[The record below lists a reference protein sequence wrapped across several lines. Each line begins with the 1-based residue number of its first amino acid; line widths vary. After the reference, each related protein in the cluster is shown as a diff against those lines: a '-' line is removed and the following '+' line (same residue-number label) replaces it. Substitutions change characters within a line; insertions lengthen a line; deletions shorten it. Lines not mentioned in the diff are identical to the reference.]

1 MKWSDFSIP
10 IIWDNTKEVIVR
22 FPLAAACAIGFTFLA
37 INQIDTGAD
46 HSTIWQQRLLFTLG
60 TGLPLMIGLH
70 ACVELYSKSMLQKI
84 LILFFG
90 VVLLFI
96 IYFEFAPD
104 FEFEHLRRPIRFLS
118 IFLIFHLFVS
128 VAPFLKPLAPL
139 DFWEYNK
146 NLLIQWFIGAFYALV
161 IYSGL
166 SIALLAID
174 QLFEIHINGKLYIY
188 IFFIIAFVYHPFFFL
203 NGYPLI
209 HLKNEDK
216 IEWIKALKALVN
228 YILIPMSMLYF
239 VILYAFG
246 IKILINWQLP
256 HGWVSSL
263 VLGFSGVGIFSFL
276 LNFRLADLY
285 ENKLSGFYKKYFY
298 YGLLP
303 LVFLLFAAIF
313 RRLSDYGFTPPR
325 YFVLISG
332 IWLLGICIYFILSRK
347 DNIKWIP
354 LSLMGFL
361 IIGTMSPID
370 AFETTVR
377 NQKNRIQSSLEAKQL
392 LEAGRMKADLSSLSN
407 DEKERIKDMIREIK
421 SMGSLDELSDIV
433 PSNFVFDSIKN
444 SNDEYAL
451 FEKLGLIDS
460 FQLESGQA
468 KSRYLSYYNR
478 NSIPLI
484 AADWLFVIDISD
496 GALQDSIQ
504 LDGQNCHCL
513 ILNNVVKDSIPLE
526 ALVSKLDAEY
536 SEDRADKIL
545 EQAIDFE
552 SSRFKYRIFLKNLNY
567 EKKRDGFEIN
577 YLNAYLLCSKK

>member
-1 MKWSDFSIP
+1 MRWSDFSIP
-10 IIWDNTKEVIVR
+10 VIWDNAKEVAVR
-22 FPLAAACAIGFTFLA
+22 FPLAVACAIGFTFLA
-37 INQIDTGAD
+37 INQVDTGVD
-46 HSTIWQQRLLFTLG
+46 HSNVWKQRLLFTLG

-70 ACVELYSKSMLQKI
+70 ACVELIAKSVLSKF
-84 LILFFG
+84 LILMSG
-90 VVLLFI
+90 VALLLL
-96 IYFEFAPD
+96 IYFVIAPD
-104 FEFEHLRRPIRFLS
+104 FEFEQLRRPIRFLS

-128 VAPFLKPLAPL
+128 VVPVLKAGSTIE
-139 DFWEYNK
+139 FWEYNK
-146 NLLIQWFIGAFYALV
+146 NLLVQWYIGAFYTLV

-174 QLFEIHINGKLYIY
+174 QLFEIHMDGKLYIY
-188 IFFIIAFVYHPFFFL
+188 IFFILAFLYHPFIFL
-203 NGYPLI
+203 SGYPLFSF
-209 HLKNEDK
+209 KNEEK
-216 IEWIKALKALVN
+216 TEWIKALKVLVN

-246 IKILINWQLP
+246 FKIIANWQLP

-285 ENKLSGFYKKYFY
+285 ENRLSGFYKKYFY

-325 YFVLISG
+325 YFVLITG
-332 IWLLGICIYFILSRK
+332 IWLFGICIYFILSKK
-347 DNIKWIP
+347 DSIKWIP

-361 IIGTMSPID
+361 IVGTMSPID

-377 NQKNRIQSSLEAKQL
+377 NQKKRIQSSLEAKQL
-392 LEAGRMKADLSSLSN
+392 MDGDRMKSDLSSLSGE
-407 DEKERIKDMIREIK
+407 EKERIKDMIREIK
-421 SMGSLDELSDIV
+421 SMGTLEDLSDLV
-433 PSNFVFDSIKN
+433 PGSFVSDSLI
-444 SNDEYAL
+444 SSTDEYAL

-460 FQLESGQA
+460 LQMESAQS
-468 KSRYLSYYNR
+468 KMRYLSYYDR

-484 AADWLFVIDISD
+484 PADWLFVIDLSD
-496 GALQDSIQ
+496 GALQDSVQ
-504 LDGQNCHCL
+504 LDGQKCHCL
-513 ILNNVVKDSIPLE
+513 ILNHVVKDSIPLE
-526 ALVSKLDAEY
+526 ALVTQLDANY

-545 EQAIDFE
+545 EQAIDLE
-552 SSRFKYRIFLKNLNY
+552 SSRFKYRFFLKNLNY

-577 YLNAYLLCSKK
+577 YLNGYLLCSKK